1 MNKVHKPS
9 GTTHRIRE
17 QLNFSD
23 DKKWKQF
30 SSRRLELIDKFNLSE
45 RKASEQDENIRQI
58 AHILRTEF
66 GYPTITSSEFEK
78 LVTAAVQSVR
88 RNRKRSTKTR
98 SKRSEMSSAT
108 SDEDWLISRTTSP
121 VHSHHSGASSLASS
135 STTHAASNP
144 SSVPASQVAP
154 HATLQPSQ
162 NHTPQMPL
170 LSGSS
175 LPIHSSTSSTNNINS
190 PAPIIQP
197 KPIRMVYKSSTS
209 LHQQLNNSNTFK
221 QSYDEFMRD
230 VIKDLTTNPINV
242 QQENE
247 QKSQANLADLALS
260 THDFSLLNLAL
271 TKNKSNNAGNDQTD
285 QQHPQQQPQQQQQD
299 TIPFFLKEK
308 LMHFIQNSKTLI
320 DLSSNLNTQENNNLL
335 KLGQHVILSSI
346 SFVLEKFFSNL
357 SVNSVDYLHDK
368 LSSCDSLSEMCIKL
382 IGSGTKRNLNQLP
395 LEWRV
400 KLLNF
405 ILGGVVKDF
414 GFDPC
419 VYPLAEIFHDSIL
432 KKYPLVCKDGK
443 SSGTSSFKNAVIAS
457 LPLKPEF
464 ANKDMNKKVVIKFGD
479 KEQRFVFHLLSNGA
493 PTIHEILENSSI
505 LFQINKEK
513 ISSLVIVHRNEIV
526 KDDAQLASLLNGFS
540 NEEIVLEINDHS
552 KLTNSNS
559 SSMNGLQILSSVS
572 QVAAENTASSPS
584 CITAL
589 DNIISRIASPISS
602 IKKEESSSLP
612 PLLHPP
618 SIPNKHGKNFV
629 NGLPQPVFQ
638 PLL

>member
-1 MNKVHKPS
+1 MNKVQKPT
-9 GTTHRIRE
+9 GTTHQIRE
-17 QLNFSD
+17 QLNFRD

-58 AHILRTEF
+58 ANILRTEY
-66 GYPTITSSEFEK
+66 GYPTVASSEFEK

-98 SKRSEMSSAT
+98 TKRSELSSGT
-108 SDEDWLISRTTSP
+108 SDEESLISRTTSP
-121 VHSHHSGASSLASS
+121 VHSHNSIPSTLTPSTASQ
-135 STTHAASNP
+135 TTSAP
-144 SSVPASQVAP
+144 SSVPASHAP
-154 HATLQPSQ
+154 LQPSHHHSIQ
-162 NHTPQMPL
+162 TPL
-170 LSGSS
+170 LNGNPLQISS
-175 LPIHSSTSSTNNINS
+175 SASFNNIVHP

-221 QSYDEFMRD
+221 QSYDEFMKD
-230 VIKDLTTNPINV
+230 VIKDLTTNPINLQQ

-247 QKSQANLADLALS
+247 QKNQTNLADLALS
-260 THDFSLLNLAL
+260 TNDFSLLNLAL
-271 TKNKSNNAGNDQTD
+271 SKDKKTGSENSGSST
-285 QQHPQQQPQQQQQD
+285 QQD
-299 TIPFFLKEK
+299 VVQHTIPFFLKEK
-308 LMHFIQNSKTLI
+308 LMFFFQNSKTLI
-320 DLSSNLNTQENNNLL
+320 DLSSNLNSQENNNLL
-335 KLGQHVILSSI
+335 KLGQHVIFSSI

-357 SVNSVDYLHDK
+357 SINSVDYIHDK
-368 LSSCDSLSEMCIKL
+368 LSSPDSLSEMCIRL

-419 VYPLAEIFHDSIL
+419 VYPLTEIFHDSIL
-432 KKYPLVCKDGK
+432 KKYPLVCKEGT
-443 SSGTSSFKNAVIAS
+443 SSGTDAFKSAVIAS
-457 LPLKPEF
+457 LPLKPES

-479 KEQRFVFHLLSNGA
+479 REQRFVFHLLSNGA
-493 PTIHEILENSSI
+493 PTIHEILENSSS
-505 LFQINKEK
+505 LFQINRDR
-513 ISSLVIVHRNEIV
+513 ISSLVILHRNEII
-526 KDDAQLASLLNGFS
+526 KDDAHLASLLNGFT

-552 KLTNSNS
+552 KLTNSS
-559 SSMNGLQILSSVS
+559 TPSLSGLQILSSVS
-572 QVAAENTASSPS
+572 QVAAENTGSSKS
-584 CITAL
+584 CITTL
-589 DNIISRIASPISS
+589 DNIISRIASPINP
-602 IKKEESSSLP
+602 IKKEEASSLP

-618 SIPNKHGKNFV
+618 SIPNKHGKNFA